1 MDTWTKCVFCR
12 GQRTNS
18 GYKEVEQLMKGAKE
32 RKDANA
38 FNLLAQVYEI
48 GWKDSLYQIKG
59 LHGY

>member
-1 MDTWTKCVFCR
+1 
-12 GQRTNS
+12 
-18 GYKEVEQLMKGAKE
+18 MKGAKE

-59 LHGY
+59 LHGYWLVMSDEEYKCAH